1 MHHGR
6 RFVNDRAARS
16 SVDGRRRHLDLI
28 TAITEQRQRYYKPLD
43 TVQLLATPHVA
54 SARPT
59 ATCRTCTLSTCV
71 RPGNVRVSAQRDARL
86 RFVLCGNGS
95 AIALLKLARCGV
107 SATKQLRLAGR

>member
-1 MHHGR
+1 MHHGG

-16 SVDGRRRHLDLI
+16 SVDGRRRRLDLI

-43 TVQLLATPHVA
+43 TVQLLTTPHVA
-54 SARPT
+54 SVRPT

-86 RFVLCGNGS
+86 
-95 AIALLKLARCGV
+95 
-107 SATKQLRLAGR
+107 